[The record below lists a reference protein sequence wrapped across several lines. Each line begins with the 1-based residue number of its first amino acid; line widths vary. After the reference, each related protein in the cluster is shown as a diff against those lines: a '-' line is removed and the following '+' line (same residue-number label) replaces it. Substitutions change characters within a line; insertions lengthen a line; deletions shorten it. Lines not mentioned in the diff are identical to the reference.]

1 MKRLKELAKRNVKI
15 KNAIV
20 GEKHDLYCENC
31 NRKYDWYK
39 FSNGQEFRHGCDCE
53 MIELGK
59 QATAKRKQRKLD
71 DLFNQFEINEDLQKA
86 TVNKYEAKS
95 EMQKFAK
102 ETAIEYINTFNSA
115 KGKSLILQGTYGTG
129 KTHLAYAIAKAI
141 KAKGYSVVFMHIPHL
156 MERIKSTY
164 NKNST
169 ETTEELVEM
178 LSNVDL
184 LVLDDIGTE
193 NTSHALSKLYS
204 IVDNR
209 LGMNNIYTT
218 NLMNKELNQ
227 SQDWQRINSR
237 MQNNARRVVMI
248 GEDYRGRDAW

>member
-1 MKRLKELAKRNVKI
+1 MKKLSELVKRNFKT

-20 GEKHDLYCENC
+20 EEKHNLKCEKCGNI
-31 NRKYDWYK
+31 YDYYK
-39 FSNGQEFRHGCDCE
+39 FENGKEFRHGCDCQ

-71 DLFNQFEINEDLQKA
+71 DLFNQFEINDDLQNA
-86 TVNKYEAKS
+86 TVNKYEVRN
-95 EMQKFAK
+95 EMQQHAK

-129 KTHLAYAIAKAI
+129 KTHLAYAIAKAV
-141 KAKGYSVVFMHIPHL
+141 KAEGYSVVFMHIPHL
-156 MERIKSTY
+156 MERIKATY

-184 LVLDDIGTE
+184 LVLDDVGTE
-193 NTSHALSKLYS
+193 NTPHALSKLYS

-227 SQDWQRINSR
+227 DVNWQRINSR

-248 GEDYRGRDAW
+248 GEDYRGHDAW